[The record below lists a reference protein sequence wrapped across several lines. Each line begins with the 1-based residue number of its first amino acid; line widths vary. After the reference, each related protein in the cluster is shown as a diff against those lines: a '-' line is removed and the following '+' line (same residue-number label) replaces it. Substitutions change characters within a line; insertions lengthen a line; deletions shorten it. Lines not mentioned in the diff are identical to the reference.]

1 MKKENNTTEPETT
14 LEETQREQDE
24 KLERGKNL
32 ITDIAMVCGND
43 YTVIDSLMEL
53 LELFTIKD
61 SSIMIGDMV
70 EDLQSYLFVWTKEY
84 GDGFSQW
91 KEAVLSGK
99 KYQVSK

>member
-1 MKKENNTTEPETT
+1 MKKENNTEPETA

-32 ITDIAMVCGND
+32 ITDIAMACGND

-53 LELFTIKD
+53 LELFTVKD
-61 SSIMIGDMV
+61 SSIMIGDLV
-70 EDLQSYLFVWTKEY
+70 EDLQRYLFIWTREH